1 LAAPLGAAFCFSPM
15 GRSQSRAGATYRVRR
30 RPGFVGLSGGL
41 VLASVFP
48 GWGVAGGLSLSI
60 SPNRSPHT
68 FSEPVSTGGCGGWVV
83 FFVMAAA

>member
-1 LAAPLGAAFCFSPM
+1 
-15 GRSQSRAGATYRVRR
+15 
-30 RPGFVGLSGGL
+30 LSGGL
-41 VLASVFP
+41 VLAGVFA

-68 FSEPVSTGGCGGWVV
+68 SSEPVSAGGCGGWVV